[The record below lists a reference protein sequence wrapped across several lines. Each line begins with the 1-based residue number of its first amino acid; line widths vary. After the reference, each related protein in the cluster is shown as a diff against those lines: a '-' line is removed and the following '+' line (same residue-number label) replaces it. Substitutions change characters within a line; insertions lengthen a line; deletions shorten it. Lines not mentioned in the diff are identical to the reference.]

1 MNSPEESYVENLINL
16 IHLNEPAILYS
27 IELRYWEGLIYTYTG
42 PILLATNPFQQV
54 KIYEQKTLETYYNY
68 GLKVAKGEI
77 DKNTTPPLPPHLF
90 AIADN
95 AYRQMMKCITSDRST
110 TSADQSILISGESGA
125 GKTESTK
132 ILLRYVT
139 SVSGREDVGSK
150 ASSTMD
156 KVIQSNPILEAFGNA
171 RTNRNDNS
179 SRFGKFVVLNFDKHG
194 YLLGATLETYLLE
207 RVRVC
212 AQQGGER
219 NFHVFYQMLLG
230 GSAEELKRWGFT
242 SESVHSCHY
251 VNQGKILTLQNINDK
266 TEYKRTKDAL
276 VTLAFE
282 KEHQLLA
289 FDIAAALLHLG
300 QVNFISDADG
310 EGSLLS
316 SDSAVK
322 ASLDKTSSLLGV
334 DSASLARILMF
345 RKTLVAGETID
356 SKLNASSAAD
366 ARDSLAKTVYSRL
379 FDWIAGVVNRSLQT
393 INQSL
398 IRADIGILDVF
409 GFECF
414 EQNSFEQLCINYTV
428 RLNFNSRCSSC
439 SILE

>member
-42 PILLATNPFQQV
+42 PILLATNPFQEV
-54 KIYEQKTLETYYNY
+54 KIYDQKTLETYYNY
-68 GLKVAKGEI
+68 GLKVFKGEL
-77 DKNTTPPLPPHLF
+77 DKNTIPPLPPHIF
-90 AIADN
+90 SIADN
-95 AYRQMMKCITSDRST
+95 AYRQMMKTIVSDIGT
-110 TSADQSILISGESGA
+110 ASADQSILISGESGA

-132 ILLRYVT
+132 ILLKYLT
-139 SVSGREDVGSK
+139 GVSGRVDIGSK

-179 SRFGKFVVLNFDKHG
+179 SRFGKFVVLNFDKNG
-194 YLLGATLETYLLE
+194 YLLGAMLETYLLE

-212 AQQGGER
+212 AQQVGER
-219 NFHVFYQMLLG
+219 NFHIFYQMLLG
-230 GSAEELKRWGFT
+230 GSPDELKRWGFT
-242 SESVHSCHY
+242 SDSVHSCNY
-251 VNQGKILTLQNINDK
+251 VNQGKILTLQFINDK
-266 TEYKRTKDAL
+266 TEFKRTKEAL
-276 VTLAFE
+276 QTLAFE
-282 KEHQLLA
+282 KELQILT

-300 QVNFISDADG
+300 QVNFVSDADG

-316 SDSAVK
+316 NAASVKSA
-322 ASLDKTSSLLGV
+322 LDKASSLLGV
-334 DSASLARILMF
+334 NSESFARILMF

-356 SKLNASSAAD
+356 SKLNASNAAD

-393 INQSL
+393 ANQSL

-414 EQNSFEQLCINYTV
+414 EYNSFEQLCINYTV
-428 RLNFNSRCSSC
+428 SFSLFDLLC
-439 SILE
+439 IYFTIE